1 MTALTKGPRGRL
13 ALGLVFIAVGVL
25 LGLDQAGVLRAIGLQ
40 RWWPLLLIGA
50 GIVKLLQPREDGQR
64 AIGVALLFLGAWF
77 QIMTVGFWPML
88 MIVAGSLLLWQAV
101 DKPQTP
107 AAATDLSVLSEL
119 ALLGGYKRSSAA
131 GDFRGGY
138 ITAVMGGLELDLRR
152 AKMATSPTYLDVVAV
167 WGGMDLKVPAEWD
180 VDVRVTPIMGGYED
194 KTQAPVPAEGAPR
207 LVVRGYAVMG
217 GMSIGN

>member
-1 MTALTKGPRGRL
+1 MTALAKGPRGRL
-13 ALGLVFIAVGVL
+13 ALGAVFILIGLL
-25 LGLDQAGVLRAIGLQ
+25 LGLDQAGFLRVIGLQ

-50 GIVKLLQPREDGQR
+50 GVVKILQPREDGQR
-64 AIGVALLFLGAWF
+64 AIGVALLVAGCWF
-77 QIMTVGFWPML
+77 QLMAVGFWPML
-88 MIVAGSLLLWQAV
+88 MIVVGSLLLWQAFE
-101 DKPQTP
+101 KPATP
-107 AAATDLSVLSEL
+107 VAAGDLSLLSEL

-131 GDFRGGY
+131 ADFRGGY

-152 AKMATSPTYLDVVAV
+152 ARMATSPTYLDVVAV
-167 WGGMDLKVPAEWD
+167 WGGMDIKVPAEWD
-180 VDVRVTPIMGGYED
+180 VDVRVTPVMGGYED